1 MAENEIAREREET
14 EEEGERNNSLFFLIS
29 RFLFSVLSSLS
40 LFVFSFNFSLFFLA
54 FSISFNVTYCC
65 LSLSLSMS
73 NSVYILQYFLLF
85 HSICFNLFMHI
96 ISCPSTSPLLYP
108 SIHLPICMSLHHF
121 PSTYRV
127 SPSKVSLFYVIFYFT
142 LCSHCTHVVGT
153 LRCCCLRECCQMVFI
168 ICV

>member
-1 MAENEIAREREET
+1 
-14 EEEGERNNSLFFLIS
+14 
-29 RFLFSVLSSLS
+29 
-40 LFVFSFNFSLFFLA
+40 
-54 FSISFNVTYCC
+54 
-65 LSLSLSMS
+65 MS

-96 ISCPSTSPLLYP
+96 IPCPSTSPLLYP

-168 ICV
+168 ICVCASERYLLPVASPTFPTPGLSALDAFKTYAKNLLSCCV

>member
-96 ISCPSTSPLLYP
+96 ISCPSTSPLIYP
-108 SIHLPICMSLHHF
+108 SSIIFLFACLSITSHLLTGYLPVKLVFFMSSSILHFVHIAH
-121 PSTYRV
+121 T
-127 SPSKVSLFYVIFYFT
+127 
-142 LCSHCTHVVGT
+142 
-153 LRCCCLRECCQMVFI
+153 
-168 ICV
+168 